1 MLVGKGEV
9 CRMRKIPFRG
19 QEVDATEVDFQTR
32 KEDWNEYQLMDGTVI
47 KMKLVAGEVFR
58 IEGEYD
64 EEANP
69 VYIVRSKNVLI
80 VRSPDALKRKL

>member
-1 MLVGKGEV
+1 
-9 CRMRKIPFRG
+9 MRKIPFRG

-64 EEANP
+64 EEDNP

-80 VRSPDALKRKL
+80 VRSPNALKRKL

>member
-1 MLVGKGEV
+1 
-9 CRMRKIPFRG
+9 MRKIPFRG

-64 EEANP
+64 EEDNP